1 MNIYRVTTNAMM
13 YTYKNNLMS
22 SKKRLSDA
30 TIRVQ
35 TERSFNSYAE
45 NPAAAA
51 RAFQLRRSHWNT
63 CNQLESN
70 SRVMTVFQQAQ

>member
-45 NPAAAA
+45 NP
-51 RAFQLRRSHWNT
+51 FP
-63 CNQLESN
+63 LEHLQP
-70 SRVMTVFQQAQ
+70 TGKQQPCYDDFPAGRKRNG